1 MIGKELRKVV
11 IGLIVLHAKKKIY
24 IYLAYVSKYISN
36 LKNQVTILIIQTGE
50 KWNYLAIKKTISII
64 KRNNIKK

>member
-11 IGLIVLHAKKKIY
+11 IGLIVLHAKKNIY

>member
-24 IYLAYVSKYISN
+24 IYILLMFRNIFQI
-36 LKNQVTILIIQTGE
+36 LKTKL
-50 KWNYLAIKKTISII
+50 LF
-64 KRNNIKK
+64 